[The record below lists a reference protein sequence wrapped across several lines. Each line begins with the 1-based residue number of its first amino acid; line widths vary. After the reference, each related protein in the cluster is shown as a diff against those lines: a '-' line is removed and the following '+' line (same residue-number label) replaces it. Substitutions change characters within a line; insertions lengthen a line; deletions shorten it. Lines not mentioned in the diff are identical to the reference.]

1 MIIYEEIN
9 GTDMVRTYSN
19 IGMKIRQ
26 DGTGIIYDEAIDPV
40 YMNRTYTETEE
51 PVEEEL
57 EPEEILEIIF
67 GGDQR

>member
-9 GTDMVRTYSN
+9 GTDMVRAYSN

-51 PVEEEL
+51 PIEDEL
-57 EPEEILEIIF
+57 NPEEILNIIF
-67 GGDQR
+67 GGN

>member
-51 PVEEEL
+51 PIEDEL
-57 EPEEILEIIF
+57 NPEEILNIIF
-67 GGDQR
+67 GGNQ